1 MGAEMLDAIHERIRA
16 INDGLEIAARLDDV
30 DLMYMGND
38 LLRTAYQAAGDYPLM
53 RQAAE
58 QQNVY
63 LDRLPSLRDQVD
75 SLVVLSSAR
84 IDGGKFTS
92 ALEAAEEAMA
102 RSTNLSAHERMH
114 AGYQV
119 IAAAEPLGRWDRIE
133 ELLPWFAET
142 AAAEGSVTCPSV
154 RAGPAH
160 GATVIARRGD
170 VERALA
176 QVAVEE
182 SSGANGTFLAMAH
195 YANYASLVAPRAR
208 AVALARHALN
218 NTEAGFLDWGAVPL
232 MEALVRLEMTDE
244 LVQFLPIAQ
253 GEARVCV
260 LIGPAIDRAA
270 GLIALDRGE
279 RDEATSRL
287 RSALASFE
295 HLGVPFEVAWT
306 QELLGG
312 VVGEPERSELLASA
326 AAAFDSLGAVP
337 FAVRSREALRTGAER
352 TAR

>member
-1 MGAEMLDAIHERIRA
+1 
-16 INDGLEIAARLDDV
+16 
-30 DLMYMGND
+30 
-38 LLRTAYQAAGDYPLM
+38 M

-84 IDGGKFTS
+84 IDGGNFTS
-92 ALEAAEEAMA
+92 ALEAAEEALA

-119 IAAAEPLGRWDRIE
+119 IAAAEPLGRWDRVE

-142 AAAEGSVTCPSV
+142 AAAEGSVSCPSV

-170 VERALA
+170 VGRALA
-176 QVAVEE
+176 QVPVEE
-182 SSGANGTFLAMAH
+182 SAGTNGTFLAMAH
-195 YANYASLVAPRAR
+195 YANYASLVAPRSQA
-208 AVALARHALN
+208 AALARHALD

-232 MEALVRLEMTDE
+232 MEALVRLEMADE
-244 LVQFLPIAQ
+244 LARFLPIAQ
-253 GEARVCV
+253 GEARVYV

-270 GLIALDRGE
+270 GLIALGHGE

-287 RSALASFE
+287 RAALASFE
-295 HLGVPFEVAWT
+295 QLGAPFEVAWT

-312 VVGEPERSELLASA
+312 VVREPERSELLTSA
-326 AAAFDSLGAVP
+326 AATFDSLGAVP